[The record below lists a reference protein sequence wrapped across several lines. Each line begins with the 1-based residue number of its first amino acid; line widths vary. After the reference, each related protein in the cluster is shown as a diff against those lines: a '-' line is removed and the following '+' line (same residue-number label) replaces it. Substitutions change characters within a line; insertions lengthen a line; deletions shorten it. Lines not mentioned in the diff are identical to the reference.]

1 MCSRGGVLTWRMRN
15 TWSLLSG
22 QGPASSLNCPAIDI
36 LEFQLAGDD
45 SPIALHWGR
54 GHLPPASKGGSQPN
68 SASDSTQ
75 E

>member
-1 MCSRGGVLTWRMRN
+1 MRN

-22 QGPASSLNCPAIDI
+22 QGLTSSLNCLAIDI
-36 LEFQLAGDD
+36 LEFQFAGDE
-45 SPIALHWGR
+45 SPIALPWGR